1 MSWLGSDI
9 VAGFVL
15 GAALVP
21 RDKEATQ
28 ENNFLRGVITW
39 CLIFGAPAL
48 GGFVVV
54 GQMVKEYGSCIKLP

>member
-9 VAGFVL
+9 VAGLVL
-15 GAALVP
+15 GASLVP
-21 RDKEATQ
+21 ADKNEIQAYRA
-28 ENNFLRGVITW
+28 FGVLFAYT
-39 CLIFGAPAL
+39 LIFSAPAL

>member
-21 RDKEATQ
+21 NDKKATQ
-28 ENNFLRGVITW
+28 ENYFVLGVITW
-39 CLIFGAPAL
+39 SLMFGAPAL